1 MAQHGTRAR
10 ESRYWAVSA
19 SDPRKPE
26 RSGNASDRT
35 RERRIGWDP
44 RVGTVGNS
52 DALNGEKFRGSI
64 QTLECPPAARRKNR
78 RLAYTDWCQ
87 VDAGI
92 RETHS
97 GKNVETGTKNVGAW
111 CWIGGGQ
118 GALSQAR
125 KETGVACRPSKQL
138 DHSSSARESNV
149 VRLMSELP
157 NRKMEADSN
166 GDGENRGKWSPKVAT
181 KRVFSNE
188 RARWMW
194 EPGAG

>member
-125 KETGVACRPSKQL
+125 KETGVACRPCKRL
-138 DHSSSARESNV
+138 DYSNV
-149 VRLMSELP
+149 SE
-157 NRKMEADSN
+157 RKQCSEAHVIAPQSQ
-166 GDGENRGKWSPKVAT
+166 DGSGP
-181 KRVFSNE
+181 
-188 RARWMW
+188 
-194 EPGAG
+194 